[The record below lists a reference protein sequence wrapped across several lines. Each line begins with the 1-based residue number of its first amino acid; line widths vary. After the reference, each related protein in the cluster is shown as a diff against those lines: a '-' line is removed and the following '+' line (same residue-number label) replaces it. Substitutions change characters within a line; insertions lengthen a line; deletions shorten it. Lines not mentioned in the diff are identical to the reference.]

1 MNNELFL
8 KTVFCCMACDGE
20 IANEELTLVKNIATD
35 QAVFEGL
42 DVSTKLGEYAE
53 SIQRVGNEFLTSFLK
68 ELAAAQLSAN
78 EELQIVKLAIDTIE
92 ADNNIEYSEISFF
105 KRIRAKLKIS
115 DEAILA
121 ELPEREDYLLPDI
134 NENDNQDWIVSFENI
149 SINITPQ

>member
-121 ELPEREDYLLPDI
+121 ELPEREDYLLPEI

>member
-20 IANEELTLVKNIATD
+20 IANEELALVKSVATN

-42 DVSTKLGEYAE
+42 DISSKLSEYVE
-53 SIQRVGNEFLTSFLK
+53 DIQRDGNEFLTSFLK
-68 ELAAAQLSAN
+68 ELSAAQLSEHA
-78 EELQIVKLAIDTIE
+78 ELQIVKLAIDTIE

-105 KRIRAKLKIS
+105 KRIRAKLQIS

-121 ELPEREDYLLPDI
+121 ELPEKEDYLLPDI
-134 NENDNQDWIVSFENI
+134 NETDGQDWTMSFENI
-149 SINITPQ
+149 SLNLP

>member
-20 IANEELTLVKNIATD
+20 IANEELALVRNIATD

-42 DVSTKLGEYAE
+42 DVPAKLSEYVE
-53 SIQRVGNEFLTSFLK
+53 SIHRSGNEFLASFLK
-68 ELAAAQLSAN
+68 ELAAAQLSEQ

-105 KRIRAKLKIS
+105 KRIRSKLQIS
-115 DEAILA
+115 DETIIA
-121 ELPEREDYLLPDI
+121 ELPEKEDYRLPDI
-134 NENDNQDWIVSFENI
+134 NESNDMDWAISFENI
-149 SINITPQ
+149 SLNIPLQ